1 MSVALPGAMSNM
13 TKTWIIGL
21 AAISLLAATA
31 GCMAEG
37 ADEDGIPADEIAL
50 REQGADD
57 LASGKFDEGG
67 CSGTVV
73 PDRTGFNKRI
83 ALTFDDGPS
92 LTNTPQVLDIL
103 ARHNARATFFVN
115 GKNVGSQE
123 KKNLLQTVQAAG
135 HFVGNH
141 TTNHPNMATVSA
153 TKATSEIEGTHSVLT
168 GLSLGPKFF
177 RFPFGS
183 STCATAEKV
192 RSYGYH
198 VVGWHIDS
206 ADWCY
211 AAGGGYCSPAT
222 FRYVDDSLR
231 NNIVG
236 YVVKQAKSVG
246 GGVILFHDIHSYTV
260 AHLDDILTALEE
272 QGFTFTTLDDTQT
285 FPKLN
290 GVTVKTPWIGT
301 VCKTDAE
308 CTFSANGV
316 QGYCHDFQIVG
327 NATTYGFCT
336 LPCEGYCPDKSG
348 AAPTFC
354 TSLDQGA
361 SGICVS
367 KAGTLNNGCRD
378 IPGTVQTGAARFIGD
393 STAPDATANV
403 CLPAH

>member
-1 MSVALPGAMSNM
+1 MREAMTNTGRSVAM

-21 AAISLLAATA
+21 AAVSLLATA
-31 GCMAEG
+31 VGCAG
-37 ADEDGIPADEIAL
+37 VDEEVPGDEVAL

-57 LASGKFDEGG
+57 LASGKADSEG
-67 CSGTVV
+67 CSGTVLQ
-73 PDRTGFNKRI
+73 DRGFAKRL
-83 ALTFDDGPS
+83 ALTFDDGPN

-103 ARHNARATFFVN
+103 ARHNAKATFFVN
-115 GKNVGSQE
+115 GKNLSSQAS
-123 KKNLLQTVQAAG
+123 KSLVQRVQAAG

-141 TTNHPNMATVSA
+141 SQNHLNLATVSA
-153 TKATSEIEGTHSVLT
+153 TTLKSEIEKTHTILT
-168 GLSLGPKFF
+168 GLNLGPKYF

-183 STCATAEKV
+183 ANCSAAATV
-192 RSYGYH
+192 RDYGYH

-211 AAGGGYCSPAT
+211 AAGGGYCSPST
-222 FRYVDDSLR
+222 FRYVDNDLR
-231 NNIVG
+231 HDITG
-236 YVVKQAKSVG
+236 YVVKQAKTLG
-246 GGVILFHDIHSYTV
+246 GGVILFHDAHAYTV
-260 AHLDDILTALEE
+260 GMLDEILTRLEHEGFSFVALDNAEV
-272 QGFTFTTLDDTQT
+272 

-308 CTFSANGV
+308 CSFTANGV
-316 QGYCHDFQIVG
+316 QGYCHDFQVAG

-361 SGICVS
+361 SGMCVS
-367 KAGTLNNGCRD
+367 KAGTLNGGCRD
-378 IPGTVQTGAARFIGD
+378 IPGTVQTGASRFIGD
-393 STAPDATANV
+393 STAPSATANV
-403 CLPAH
+403 CLPTH